1 MEAASVLLSAS
12 ALRGMLAY
20 KTCVLRTRTTSSRA
34 SEISAGT
41 TPKESPEKRSVPF
54 RGTSGVG
61 APFTRSSSPRV
72 LFANAALPPKRHD
85 VAAELYAGS
94 LSERV
99 FSRASTARSTPS
111 VAEPTSTRK
120 SAIAASKVHKPGG
133 RALPS
138 LRPPPSHLPPE
149 RVAC

>member
-1 MEAASVLLSAS
+1 MELKSVLLSVS
-12 ALRGMLAY
+12 VVRGMLAY
-20 KTCVLRTRTTSSRA
+20 NTCVLRTRTTSSRA

-41 TPKESPEKRSVPF
+41 TAEISEKRSVPF

-99 FSRASTARSTPS
+99 FSRASTKRSTPS

-120 SAIAASKVHKPGG
+120 SAIAASNVHKPGG

-138 LRPPPSHLPPE
+138 LRPTPRHPPPE